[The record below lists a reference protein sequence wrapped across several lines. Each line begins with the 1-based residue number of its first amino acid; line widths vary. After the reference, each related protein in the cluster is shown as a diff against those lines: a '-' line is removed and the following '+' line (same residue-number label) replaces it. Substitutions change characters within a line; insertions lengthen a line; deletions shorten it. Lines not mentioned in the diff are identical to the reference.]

1 MKYFAAF
8 SIFLLLSCSD
18 SEEIK
23 NKLSEIIVEKAI
35 EYSGKNKLNS
45 HELEFDFRD
54 YHYKSVPDCSG
65 FLLSRTQLDSSIT
78 DELQNGK
85 LTRYRNDSIVK
96 LADSTA
102 FKYKESLNSVHYF
115 MQLPLRLN
123 DRAVNKTYLGRD
135 TIDDQVYLK
144 LQITFEEKD
153 GGEDFQDV
161 YQYWF
166 ENESFSM
173 DYLAYSFVTN
183 GGGLRFRKAVNQREI
198 QGVKF
203 QDYENY
209 KPKSDTVKLSDLSQL
224 FKTNNLDLL
233 SKIENTN
240 LKLNSIDLDCE

>member
-35 EYSGKNKLNS
+35 EHSGKKKLNS
-45 HELEFDFRD
+45 HELEFDFRN
-54 YHYKSVPDCSG
+54 YHYKSVPGCSG

-85 LTRYRNDSIVK
+85 LTRFRNDSIVE

-123 DRAVNKTYLGRD
+123 DRAVNKTYLGQD
-135 TIDDQVYLK
+135 TIDNQVYLK

-173 DYLAYSFVTN
+173 DYLHPNLLIF
-183 GGGLRFRKAVNQREI
+183 FC
-198 QGVKF
+198 
-203 QDYENY
+203 ENSKCKINIVVLLY
-209 KPKSDTVKLSDLSQL
+209 FSIITRNL
-224 FKTNNLDLL
+224 F
-233 SKIENTN
+233 
-240 LKLNSIDLDCE
+240 